1 MENRSEGSTMKKM
14 IGAERTIGLAV
25 ASALGIL
32 IALLDRAEPFGDDS
46 SKSTILLWLACSGLL
61 GFALPRRPWLWAIAV
76 GPWLPA
82 TYLILHAL
90 GLHSPIKPDTYTSSV
105 LLMGVSVVVCAVGA
119 YAGALVRRVVRPPS
133 QSVEALPWTST

>member
-1 MENRSEGSTMKKM
+1 MRSKMENRSEGSTMKKT
-14 IGAERTIGLAV
+14 IGVERTIGLAV

-32 IALLDRAEPFGDDS
+32 IALADRAEPFGDDS

-90 GLHSPIKPDTYTSSV
+90 GLHSPIKPDTYTSSL
-105 LLMGVSVVVCAVGA
+105 LLMGVSVVVLRGGSLRGSAVAAHRSAAVAVG
-119 YAGALVRRVVRPPS
+119 
-133 QSVEALPWTST
+133 